1 MSEIV
6 SNTDLKWVF
15 CRSKKNKRG
24 EKKNME
30 RKKKRNGVGSH
41 DRSGTQRSGRS
52 GGNPSLGF

>member
-24 EKKNME
+24 EKKIWREKRKEME
-30 RKKKRNGVGSH
+30 LGRMIGVG
-41 DRSGTQRSGRS
+41 
-52 GGNPSLGF
+52 PSAVEEAVEIHH